1 MYLDGLFMMV
11 MVLGDQPSSWYNR
24 IDTML
29 LYRIHYSL
37 RAHLHG
43 HCIGISS
50 QQLPAGVDPN
60 VVLDEMSKRPPT

>member
-1 MYLDGLFMMV
+1 MYLDGLIMMV
-11 MVLGDQPSSWYNR
+11 MVLGDHGG
-24 IDTML
+24 I
-29 LYRIHYSL
+29 SL

-60 VVLDEMSKRPPT
+60 VVLDEMSKIPPT